1 MRIVR
6 KSSLLALFLALVLFM
21 SNPVLAQEG
30 SQTET
35 GTQPQPLVVFTRYP
49 SQETAVGQNVTIDLT
64 LRAGKAQTVRLEV
77 QNLPTGWTAT
87 FRGQGK
93 VVHAAHVRPDADTS
107 VELRIEP
114 PADVSPGTYQFTVI
128 AQGEGERATLELELI
143 VQEKLP
149 PSLEWTIELPT
160 LRGAPATTFSYNA
173 TLKNTGAE
181 DLTVNL
187 VAEAPP
193 EFRVSFQL
201 SGQDVV
207 SFPIN
212 ANESKRLTIK
222 AEPLAGISAGR
233 YPIAVLAQ
241 GGEVQARLNLT
252 AEVTGKSELN
262 LTTPDG
268 RLSANAHAGEET
280 PLKLLLQNT
289 GTAPAYNI
297 KLSASQPAGWTVKF
311 EPEEVAEL
319 GANQQVEV
327 TVKMQP
333 ASKAIA
339 GDYMVTIRARPDQG
353 TTESAEF
360 RITVLT
366 STLWGVVGVVLI
378 AVAVGVVGLAVMR
391 FGRR

>member
-1 MRIVR
+1 MSLLKR
-6 KSSLLALFLALVLFM
+6 SSLLALLVVLVLLVN
-21 SNPVLAQEG
+21 SPVLAQEG
-30 SQTET
+30 TQTET
-35 GTQPQPLVVFTRYP
+35 EAEPQPLLLFTRYP
-49 SQETAVGQNVTIDLT
+49 SQEMAVGQNVTMDLV

-77 QNLPTGWTAT
+77 QELPAGWMVT
-87 FRGQGK
+87 FRGQGR
-93 VVHAAHVRPDADTS
+93 VIHAAHVQPDADTT

-114 PADVSPGTYQFTVI
+114 PEDVSPGTYRFTIV
-128 AQGEGERATLELELI
+128 AQGEGEKSMLNLELI

-160 LRGAPATTFSYNA
+160 LRGAPETTFRYNA
-173 TLKNTGAE
+173 TLKNAGDE

-187 VAEAPP
+187 IADAPSD
-193 EFRVSFQL
+193 FRVSFKL
-201 SGQDVV
+201 GGQDVV

-212 ANESKRLTIK
+212 ADESKRLTIE
-222 AEPLAGISAGR
+222 AQPLAGVSAGS
-233 YPIAVLAQ
+233 YPITVLAQ
-241 GGEVQARLNLT
+241 GGEVQARLALT

-268 RLSANAHAGEET
+268 RLSASAHAGEET

-319 GANQQVEV
+319 PANQQVEV

-339 GDYMVTIRARPDQG
+339 GDYVVTIRARPDEG
-353 TTESAEF
+353 STESAEF

-378 AVAVGVVGLAVMR
+378 AVAVGVVALAVMR